1 MLHKAEQKS
10 KCEVSQRR
18 TIGCHESD
26 KKRSTTVTSGS
37 KRGAI
42 NRDWEASR
50 AGTTTLR
57 KIPRTPFIRQIRCT
71 SENFKQKQDFIR
83 FAV

>member
-10 KCEVSQRR
+10 KCKFSRRR

-26 KKRSTTVTSGS
+26 KKLSTTVTSGS
-37 KRGAI
+37 KRGAT

-50 AGTTTLR
+50 AGATTLR
-57 KIPRTPFIRQIRCT
+57 KTPRTPLIRRIRCT
-71 SENFKQKQDFIR
+71 SENFKQKQDFFR